1 MAATAVAAVAAAVAA
16 AINLF
21 SPHTM
26 HDLTDPLWLRLKAY
40 HPDKTGVAL
49 TFSHRLARENGW
61 TRRFALR
68 AIEEYKRFVYLACTG
83 NQPVTPSEEVD
94 QVWHLHLIY
103 SKLYWDDFCGEVLQ
117 RPLHHSPTEGGH
129 AERAKYHM
137 LYEQTKQRYQ
147 EIFGEAPPADLW
159 PPAKKRFAPGNWRWI
174 NLNRFWLIPR
184 FV

>member
-1 MAATAVAAVAAAVAA
+1 
-16 AINLF
+16 
-21 SPHTM
+21 M
-26 HDLTDPLWLRLKAY
+26 HHLTDPLWQRIKAY

-83 NQPVTPSEEVD
+83 THPVTPSEEVD

-117 RPLHHSPTEGGH
+117 RPLHHSPTEGGN
-129 AERAKYHM
+129 AERAKYQL

-147 EIFGEAPPADLW
+147 ETFGEAPPPDLW
-159 PPAKKRFAPGNWRWI
+159 PSVKKRFAPGNWRWI

-184 FV
+184 II